1 MKTERLQ
8 YAPPIICR
16 HHSRTVKMYTMRKI
30 VHLISCCLITLAA
43 VAADSSTSQVFQMR
57 LVLDKPSSE
66 TEQMRL
72 VQKGYGTDQKEVLFV
87 QKTALLDQR
96 ALKSATV
103 MTRGPYNVPF
113 IEFVFTDDG
122 KKRMA
127 EVTRQSIGKR
137 LAIVIDG
144 QLYSA
149 PKIMTEISSGKAEIA
164 GSFTEQEARELVA
177 KITASIN
184 QR

>member
-1 MKTERLQ
+1 
-8 YAPPIICR
+8 
-16 HHSRTVKMYTMRKI
+16 MRKI
-30 VHLISCCLITLAA
+30 VQLISGCLITLAV
-43 VAADSSTSQVFQMR
+43 VAADSSTSPVFQMR
-57 LVLDKPSSE
+57 LVVDKPSSD
-66 TEQMRL
+66 TEKMTL

-103 MTRGPYNVPF
+103 TTRGPGVPF
-113 IEFVFTDDG
+113 IEISFTDEG

-144 QLYSA
+144 RLYSA
-149 PKIMTEISSGKAEIA
+149 PEIATEISGGKAEIA